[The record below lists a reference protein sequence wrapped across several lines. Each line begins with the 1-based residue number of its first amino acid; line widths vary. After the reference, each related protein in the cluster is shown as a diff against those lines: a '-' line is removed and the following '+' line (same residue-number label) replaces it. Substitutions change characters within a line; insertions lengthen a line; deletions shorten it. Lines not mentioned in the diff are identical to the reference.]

1 MGADAV
7 MGRRQCVLGMAATM
21 LTPAARACD
30 SPVLVIGAGL
40 AGLSVARHLHDAG
53 QSVVVLEAR
62 DRLGGRIHT
71 SRAWPDLPMDLG
83 ASWIHGVQGNPL
95 TTLAREA
102 RASWVATSCDASL
115 ALDTQGRAIKSDTA
129 TAERLLRR
137 ATQWA
142 ERRSSDVSV
151 WAALQAQ
158 PEWLRLAPAARQ
170 RVRHHG
176 NATLE
181 QEYGGALDEL
191 SAWHGTDADGFEGVD
206 GLFPQ
211 GFDQLIQHAAR
222 GLDVRLSTPVRSV
235 GPGRVVLADGRS
247 LSAQVVVVTEPL
259 GVLRAGHL
267 RWEEALSPARAQA
280 LGALRMGLLNKCWLR
295 FDAVHWPADV
305 DWIEWLGPEPGRWAQ
320 WVSLARAARQPVLLG
335 FHAAHEARALESF
348 SDRDTVASAHDALR
362 AMFGARFPAPV
373 AAQVTRWGQDP
384 WTLGSYSFNAVGTSG
399 ATRKA
404 LAGAEW
410 DGALWFAGEATE
422 PDYFGTAHGAW
433 ISGQRVARSLLDGRC
448 SRRS

>member
-1 MGADAV
+1 MGLDGLI
-7 MGRRQCVLGMAATM
+7 GRRQCVLGAA
-21 LTPAARACD
+21 AAVVAPSAGACD

-95 TTLAREA
+95 TVLAREA
-102 RASWVATSCDASL
+102 GASWVATSYEASV
-115 ALDTQGRAIKSDTA
+115 ALDAQGRPSKPDTA

-142 ERRSSDVSV
+142 ERRSADVSV
-151 WAALQAQ
+151 LTALQAQ
-158 PEWLRLAPAARQ
+158 PEWPRLAPTVRQ
-170 RVRHHG
+170 HARHHW

-191 SAWHGTDADGFEGVD
+191 SAWYGTDTQGFSGAD
-206 GLFPQ
+206 GLFPG
-211 GFDQLIQHAAR
+211 GFDRLIPHAAR
-222 GLDVRLSTPVRSV
+222 GLDVRLSSPVASLA
-235 GPGRVVLADGRS
+235 PGRVVLADGRS
-247 LSAQVVVVTEPL
+247 LGARAVVVTVPL
-259 GVLRAGHL
+259 GVLRAGSL
-267 RWEEALSPARAQA
+267 RFEEALSPARAQA
-280 LGALRMGLLNKCWLR
+280 IDALRMGLLNKCWLR
-295 FDAVHWPADV
+295 FEAVQWPTDV

-320 WVSLARAARQPVLLG
+320 WVSLARAVRQPVLLG
-335 FHAAHEARALESF
+335 FHAAHEARTLESL

-384 WTLGSYSFNAVGTSG
+384 WTLGSYSFNAVGTSA
-399 ATRKA
+399 ATRKS
-404 LAGAEW
+404 LGGSDW
-410 DGALWFAGEATE
+410 GGALWFAGEATE
-422 PDYFGTAHGAW
+422 PAYFGTAHGAW
-433 ISGQRVARSLLDGRC
+433 LSGQRVAKALLDGPC
-448 SRRS
+448 SRRP